1 MGGHV
6 YGFEVWGKGG
16 QWGALAVG
24 SEGPIRRMLPKQNN
38 KHNMKPVARYQAA
51 NGRHRTRGQSS
62 KNAGGREGR
71 EEDKSLGRRSTVWSS
86 GGIMLRFIA
95 WDPPYF
101 LSHSDV
107 HGQMCEKNDQ

>member
-1 MGGHV
+1 MGGHA

-24 SEGPIRRMLPKQNN
+24 FEGPIRRMLPKQNN

-71 EEDKSLGRRSTVWSS
+71 EEDKSLGRPLDCLVEWGHHVEIHCMGPTLFSEPQR
-86 GGIMLRFIA
+86 RA
-95 WDPPYF
+95 WP
-101 LSHSDV
+101 DV
-107 HGQMCEKNDQ
+107 